1 MNYLRFSKA
10 GLFAFFLLFFAAPAF
25 AQFEVSPDHFDDQ
38 PPARAKAKANA
49 TSTKKAGTYLASSHR
64 SAGKV
69 GAAKQK
75 KIASGSLAGKPHP
88 STQSASTLTAAKKRS
103 SATRRSASKSVPA
116 APSLKAQA
124 SNVRRE

>member
-38 PPARAKAKANA
+38 PPAKAKANA
-49 TSTKKAGTYLASSHR
+49 ASRKKAGTYLASSHR

-88 STQSASTLTAAKKRS
+88 GTRSAGTLTAAQKRS